1 MLWRLANQSL
11 LSDLMV
17 ELHRES
23 YCDPGLSTLVRVT
36 ACRFVIDLLDRSVR
50 MIAALGVFIPA
61 PAAKPKSLF
70 SLEPKPE
77 QAEASAEQE
86 PLPQEE
92 SQQLEEALLSEEA
105 LQLVA
110 LVARIDVKLP
120 RSPFKELALKREIAL
135 SHESARSALE
145 GSATGGVDS
154 TPEPEIEENVKQDF
168 KEGIHEILD
177 EAYDEVRD
185 DVLDDD
191 ADAILDVDGGADGR
205 DVVAAE
211 ARARVGGQRRL
222 DHAARDVE
230 AEVARLVAARAQ
242 QVGQQRAIAVAVVS
256 GIVAIGF
263 PVSPWARLSPPGRGA
278 EALVA
283 FAAASSW
290 GGGWQQD
297 DPRRHE
303 TPVSDPQ
310 CWDVALPE
318 GWIANDQDETVLRA
332 VALAMGHR
340 KLVALADTAEAAG
353 AHLRA
358 AQYLYVASKLGDL
371 GRVSAQI
378 GCDTIYRAVDQ
389 LALVPEDQRGED
401 AVREMEGSVLGAAF
415 MVGTRIDYRLH
426 AIDGFLEL

>member
-185 DVLDDD
+185 DVLDDV
-191 ADAILDVDGGADGR
+191 LDDVRDEALDEARDEAHDEAHDDFDDDFDDEAAATSVPKRELSAGRSALQTSSVSSGIKMESQNGAGLLR
-205 DVVAAE
+205 VLVVAPK
-211 ARARVGGQRRL
+211 VQPS
-222 DHAARDVE
+222 V
-230 AEVARLVAARAQ
+230 
-242 QVGQQRAIAVAVVS
+242 
-256 GIVAIGF
+256 
-263 PVSPWARLSPPGRGA
+263 
-278 EALVA
+278 
-283 FAAASSW
+283 
-290 GGGWQQD
+290 
-297 DPRRHE
+297 
-303 TPVSDPQ
+303 
-310 CWDVALPE
+310 
-318 GWIANDQDETVLRA
+318 
-332 VALAMGHR
+332 
-340 KLVALADTAEAAG
+340 
-353 AHLRA
+353 
-358 AQYLYVASKLGDL
+358 SKLRFFGTAL
-371 GRVSAQI
+371 I
-378 GCDTIYRAVDQ
+378 
-389 LALVPEDQRGED
+389 LARNMDELSEEVPINTLNCKLLLIPIRTP
-401 AVREMEGSVLGAAF
+401 L
-415 MVGTRIDYRLH
+415 T
-426 AIDGFLEL
+426 